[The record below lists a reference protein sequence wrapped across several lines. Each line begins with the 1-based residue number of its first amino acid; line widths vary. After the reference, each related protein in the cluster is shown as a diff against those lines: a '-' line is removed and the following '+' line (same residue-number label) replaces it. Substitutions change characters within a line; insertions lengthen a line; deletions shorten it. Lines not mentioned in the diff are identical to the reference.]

1 MAIMKET
8 HKAVLKMRLDSS
20 ITCTKFFLQQLFDL
34 TAQSSQ
40 NVLVALL
47 IAIMVPSE
55 SKHGGICLHHCQ
67 HSVDPQH

>member
-8 HKAVLKMRLDSS
+8 HEAVLKMRLDS
-20 ITCTKFFLQQLFDL
+20 ITCTKFIIQQLFDL

-67 HSVDPQH
+67 HSVDPQP